1 MKKGIILLG
10 MLFGMITTTFAAEAP
25 TLAQE
30 LNKKVIVDLSDV
42 SLDQDEKNMVVT
54 RFKVVDGCIEI
65 IALEGTSEEL
75 KEIFRKKLQS
85 LKIES
90 ECADCDTYVFHFVVE
105 KE

>member
-1 MKKGIILLG
+1 MV
-10 MLFGMITTTFAAEAP
+10 FGLITTTFAAEAP

-42 SLDQDEKNMVVT
+42 DLTKENTNMVVT
-54 RFKVVDGCIEI
+54 RFKVIDGCIEI

-75 KEIFRKKLQS
+75 KEVFRKKLQS

-90 ECADCDTYVFHFVVE
+90 ECKNCDTYVFHFVVE